1 MDVKTA
7 AIQVLQQAG
16 TALHA
21 KDIAE
26 QIMAAGLWQSGGKTP
41 DATVSA
47 RLYSDIKSNGDKS
60 CFVKVGPQT
69 FALRDSTEIEGDTA
83 SVLAPVEKPSKPH
96 PINAGFSFIDCAQKV
111 LEEFGGKKPM
121 HYKEITE
128 KALAKGW
135 LVTGG
140 KTPEATMYAQVI
152 TEIKRQQK
160 RGERPRFVQH
170 GRGYVGLS
178 QWMGRGLAFQI
189 EQHNHQVRKALRD
202 RLLAMKPGEF
212 EELISQLLA
221 EMGFE
226 MVEVTKLSGDGG
238 IDVRGTL
245 VVGDVVRIKMAV
257 QVKKWKLKNN
267 IQAPVVQQ
275 VRGSLG
281 AHEQGLIIT
290 TSDFSPGAVKEAAQ
304 PDKTPIAHERLQ
316 EAAEQAGQELFDAL
330 QQAHLAAVA
339 REEERGIVS
348 FASRRKAIE
357 RVGLPEVRQF
367 RFSRCDAD
375 ESEWRHELQSARQIV
390 PEIRPLLM
398 LRIIKG
404 GAQ

>member
-1 MDVKTA
+1 MRVQGA
-7 AIQVLQQAG
+7 AILVLKEAG
-16 TALHA
+16 KPLHSTEIS
-21 KDIAE
+21 KLIIE
-26 QIMAAGLWQSGGKTP
+26 AGLWKSDGKTP
-41 DATVSA
+41 EATVSA

-60 CFVKVGPQT
+60 PFVKVGPQT
-69 FALRDSTEIEGDTA
+69 FALRDSTEIESDTA

-111 LEEFGGKKPM
+111 LMEFGGKKPI

-128 KALAKGW
+128 KALQKGW

-189 EQHNHQVRKALRD
+189 EQHNHQVRKALRE

-212 EELISQLLA
+212 EDLISQLLA

-245 VVGDVVRIKMAV
+245 VVGEVVRIKMAV

-290 TSDFSPGAVKEAAQ
+290 TSDFSPGATKEAAQ
-304 PDKTPIAHERLQ
+304 SDKTPIALMNG
-316 EAAEQAGQELFDAL
+316 EQL
-330 QQAHLAAVA
+330 VM
-339 REEERGIVS
+339 
-348 FASRRKAIE
+348 
-357 RVGLPEVRQF
+357 
-367 RFSRCDAD
+367 
-375 ESEWRHELQSARQIV
+375 
-390 PEIRPLLM
+390 LLM
-398 LRIIKG
+398 EHGIGVHRSTPDLFEIDEEFVAG
-404 GAQ
+404 GESTNA

>member
-1 MDVKTA
+1 MNVQDA
-7 AIQVLQQAG
+7 AMEILKGAG
-16 TALHA
+16 KPLHA
-21 KDIAE
+21 KEIAE
-26 QIMAAGLWQSGGKTP
+26 RIIAAGLWQSEGKTP
-41 DATVSA
+41 GASVSA
-47 RLYSDIKSNGDKS
+47 RLYTDIKNNGNKS
-60 CFVKVGPQT
+60 VFVKVGPQT
-69 FALRDSTEIEGDTA
+69 FALRDFTGRSKGTEEVPLVVDETA
-83 SVLAPVEKPSKPH
+83 KPSTA
-96 PINAGFSFIDCAQKV
+96 NAGLSFTDCAQKV
-111 LEEFGGKKPM
+111 LEVFGGKKPM
-121 HYKEITE
+121 HYKKITE
-128 KALAKGW
+128 KSLGKGW
-135 LVTGG
+135 MVTSG

-160 RGERPRFVQH
+160 RGDRPRFVQH

-189 EQHNHQVRKALRD
+189 EQHNQQVRKALRD

-257 QVKKWKLKNN
+257 QVKKWNLKNN

-290 TSDFSPGAVKEAAQ
+290 TSDFSSGAAKEAAQ
-304 PDKTPIAHERLQ
+304 SDKTPIALMNG
-316 EAAEQAGQELFDAL
+316 EQL
-330 QQAHLAAVA
+330 VM
-339 REEERGIVS
+339 
-348 FASRRKAIE
+348 
-357 RVGLPEVRQF
+357 
-367 RFSRCDAD
+367 
-375 ESEWRHELQSARQIV
+375 
-390 PEIRPLLM
+390 LLM
-398 LRIIKG
+398 EHGIGVHRSTPDLFEIDEEF
-404 GAQ
+404 

>member
-1 MDVKTA
+1 LNVQDA
-7 AIQVLQQAG
+7 AAEILKEAG
-16 TALHA
+16 KPLNA
-21 KDIAE
+21 KEIAE
-26 QIMAAGLWQSGGKTP
+26 RIIAAGLWQSKGKTP
-41 DATVSA
+41 DATVGA
-47 RLYSDIKSNGDKS
+47 RLYSDIKKKGGKS
-60 CFVKVGPQT
+60 PFVKVGAQT
-69 FALRDSTEIEGDTA
+69 FALRDSFKKKKN
-83 SVLAPVEKPSKPH
+83 APVASPKDGQLPKPASP
-96 PINAGFSFIDCAQKV
+96 NTGFSFTDCAQKV
-111 LEEFGGKKPM
+111 LEEFGDKKPM
-121 HYKEITE
+121 HYKKITE
-128 KALAKGW
+128 KALGKGW
-135 LVTGG
+135 LVTSG

-160 RGERPRFVQH
+160 RGDRPRFVQH

-189 EQHNHQVRKALRD
+189 EQHNQQVRKALRE

-290 TSDFSPGAVKEAAQ
+290 TSDYSPGAVKEAAQ
-304 PDKTPIAHERLQ
+304 TDKTPIALMNGDQ
-316 EAAEQAGQELFDAL
+316 L
-330 QQAHLAAVA
+330 V
-339 REEERGIVS
+339 I
-348 FASRRKAIE
+348 
-357 RVGLPEVRQF
+357 
-367 RFSRCDAD
+367 
-375 ESEWRHELQSARQIV
+375 
-390 PEIRPLLM
+390 LLM
-398 LRIIKG
+398 EHGIGVHRSTPDLFEIDEEFGPVMK
-404 GAQ
+404 

>member
-21 KDIAE
+21 KEITE
-26 QIMAAGLWQSGGKTP
+26 RIMAAGLWQSEGKTP

-47 RLYSDIKSNGDKS
+47 RLYSDIKRNGDKS
-60 CFVKVGPQT
+60 PFVKVGPQT
-69 FALRDSTEIEGDTA
+69 FALRDSAEIPSGAVPVPAADQG
-83 SVLAPVEKPSKPH
+83 APKPSPA
-96 PINAGFSFIDCAQKV
+96 NAGLSFTDCTQKV
-111 LEEFGGKKPM
+111 LEAFGGKKPM

-128 KALAKGW
+128 KALQKGW

-189 EQHNHQVRKALRD
+189 EQHNHQVRKVLRE

-304 PDKTPIAHERLQ
+304 SDKTPIALMNG
-316 EAAEQAGQELFDAL
+316 EQL
-330 QQAHLAAVA
+330 VM
-339 REEERGIVS
+339 
-348 FASRRKAIE
+348 
-357 RVGLPEVRQF
+357 
-367 RFSRCDAD
+367 
-375 ESEWRHELQSARQIV
+375 
-390 PEIRPLLM
+390 LLM
-398 LRIIKG
+398 EHGIGVHRSTPDLFEIDEDGTNGLGNSDGTRKG
-404 GAQ
+404 GLR

>member
-267 IQAPVVQQ
+267 ILAPVVQQ

-304 PDKTPIAHERLQ
+304 ADKTPIALMNGDQ
-316 EAAEQAGQELFDAL
+316 L
-330 QQAHLAAVA
+330 VM
-339 REEERGIVS
+339 
-348 FASRRKAIE
+348 
-357 RVGLPEVRQF
+357 
-367 RFSRCDAD
+367 
-375 ESEWRHELQSARQIV
+375 
-390 PEIRPLLM
+390 LLM
-398 LRIIKG
+398 EHGIGVHRSTPDLFEIDEEFVTG
-404 GAQ
+404 GESKNE

>member
-41 DATVSA
+41 EATVSA

-111 LEEFGGKKPM
+111 LEEFSGKNPM

-128 KALAKGW
+128 KALEKGW
-135 LVTGG
+135 LVTSG

-189 EQHNHQVRKALRD
+189 EQHNHQVRKVLRE

-304 PDKTPIAHERLQ
+304 ADKTPIALMNGDQ
-316 EAAEQAGQELFDAL
+316 L
-330 QQAHLAAVA
+330 VM
-339 REEERGIVS
+339 
-348 FASRRKAIE
+348 
-357 RVGLPEVRQF
+357 
-367 RFSRCDAD
+367 
-375 ESEWRHELQSARQIV
+375 
-390 PEIRPLLM
+390 LLM
-398 LRIIKG
+398 EHGIGVHRSTPDLFEIDEEFVTG
-404 GAQ
+404 GESKNE

>member
-1 MDVKTA
+1 ME
-7 AIQVLQQAG
+7 AG
-16 TALHA
+16 KPLHA
-21 KDIAE
+21 TEIANL
-26 QIMAAGLWQSGGKTP
+26 IIGAGLWKSDGKTP
-41 DATVSA
+41 EATVSA

-60 CFVKVGPQT
+60 PFVKVGPQT
-69 FALRDSTEIEGDTA
+69 FALRDSTEIKGDTA

-96 PINAGFSFIDCAQKV
+96 PTNAGFSFIDCAQKV
-111 LEEFGGKKPM
+111 LEDFGGKKPM

-128 KALAKGW
+128 KALEKGW
-135 LVTGG
+135 LVTSG
-140 KTPEATMYAQVI
+140 KTPEASMYYAQVI

-160 RGERPRFVQH
+160 RGERPRFVQY

-189 EQHNHQVRKALRD
+189 VQHNHQVRKILRE

-212 EELISQLLA
+212 EELISQLLT

-245 VVGDVVRIKMAV
+245 VISDVVRIKMAV

-281 AHEQGLIIT
+281 VHEQGLIIT
-290 TSDFSPGAVKEAAQ
+290 TSNFSPGAVKEAAHA
-304 PDKTPIAHERLQ
+304 DKTPIALMNG
-316 EAAEQAGQELFDAL
+316 EQL
-330 QQAHLAAVA
+330 VM
-339 REEERGIVS
+339 
-348 FASRRKAIE
+348 
-357 RVGLPEVRQF
+357 
-367 RFSRCDAD
+367 
-375 ESEWRHELQSARQIV
+375 
-390 PEIRPLLM
+390 LLM
-398 LRIIKG
+398 EHGIGVHRSMPDLFEIDEESLVRG
-404 GAQ
+404 EE

>member
-7 AIQVLQQAG
+7 AIQVLKQAG

-26 QIMAAGLWQSGGKTP
+26 QIMAAGLWQSDGKTP

-47 RLYSDIKSNGDKS
+47 RLYSDIKNNGDKS
-60 CFVKVGPQT
+60 PFVKVGPQT
-69 FALRDSTEIEGDTA
+69 FALRDSA
-83 SVLAPVEKPSKPH
+83 EKPSSAVPVSAAIEEAPKPSAA
-96 PINAGFSFIDCAQKV
+96 NAGFSFTDCAQKV

-128 KALAKGW
+128 KALQKGW

-189 EQHNHQVRKALRD
+189 EQHNHQVRKVLRE

-290 TSDFSPGAVKEAAQ
+290 TSDFSAGAIKEAAQ
-304 PDKTPIAHERLQ
+304 PDKTPIALMNG
-316 EAAEQAGQELFDAL
+316 EQLVMLLMEHGIGVHRSTPDLFEIDEDAL
-330 QQAHLAAVA
+330 VTG
-339 REEERGIVS
+339 EG
-348 FASRRKAIE
+348 K
-357 RVGLPEVRQF
+357 
-367 RFSRCDAD
+367 
-375 ESEWRHELQSARQIV
+375 
-390 PEIRPLLM
+390 
-398 LRIIKG
+398 
-404 GAQ
+404 

>member
-1 MDVKTA
+1 LNVQDA
-7 AIQVLQQAG
+7 AVEILMGAG
-16 TALHA
+16 KPLHA
-21 KDIAE
+21 KEIAE
-26 QIMAAGLWQSGGKTP
+26 RIIAAGLWQSQGKTP

-47 RLYSDIKSNGDKS
+47 RLYSDIKNNGEKS
-60 CFVKVGPQT
+60 AFVKFGPQT
-69 FALRDSTEIEGDTA
+69 FALRN
-83 SVLAPVEKPSKPH
+83 SVGTLKNSGKSVPPSVEKIQKSPSA
-96 PINAGFSFIDCAQKV
+96 NAGLSFNDCAQKV
-111 LEEFGGKKPM
+111 LEEFGGKQPM
-121 HYKEITE
+121 HYKKITE
-128 KALAKGW
+128 KALEKGW

-189 EQHNHQVRKALRD
+189 EQHNHQIRKALRE

-290 TSDFSPGAVKEAAQ
+290 TSDFSTGAVKEAAQ
-304 PDKTPIAHERLQ
+304 ADKTPIALMNG
-316 EAAEQAGQELFDAL
+316 EQL
-330 QQAHLAAVA
+330 V
-339 REEERGIVS
+339 V
-348 FASRRKAIE
+348 
-357 RVGLPEVRQF
+357 
-367 RFSRCDAD
+367 
-375 ESEWRHELQSARQIV
+375 
-390 PEIRPLLM
+390 LLM
-398 LRIIKG
+398 EHGIGVHRSTPDLFEIDEEFANQVQVK
-404 GAQ
+404 

>member
-1 MDVKTA
+1 MDVKTV
-7 AIQVLQQAG
+7 AIQVLLQAG

-26 QIMAAGLWQSGGKTP
+26 QIMAASLWQSGGKTP

-60 CFVKVGPQT
+60 PFVKVGPQT
-69 FALRDSTEIEGDTA
+69 FELRDSTEISSGATPVPAAVQE
-83 SVLAPVEKPSKPH
+83 APQPSPV
-96 PINAGFSFIDCAQKV
+96 NAVFSFTDCAQKV
-111 LEEFGGKKPM
+111 LEEFGDKKPM

-128 KALAKGW
+128 KALQKGW

-140 KTPEATMYAQVI
+140 KTSEATMYAQVI

-160 RGERPRFVQH
+160 RGDRPRFVQY

-189 EQHNHQVRKALRD
+189 EQHNHQVRKVLRE

-238 IDVRGTL
+238 IDARGTL
-245 VVGDVVRIKMAV
+245 VVGDVVRIKMAL

-267 IQAPVVQQ
+267 IQAPVMQQ

-290 TSDFSPGAVKEAAQ
+290 TSDFSPGAVKEATQA
-304 PDKTPIAHERLQ
+304 DKTPIALMNG
-316 EAAEQAGQELFDAL
+316 EQL
-330 QQAHLAAVA
+330 VM
-339 REEERGIVS
+339 
-348 FASRRKAIE
+348 
-357 RVGLPEVRQF
+357 
-367 RFSRCDAD
+367 
-375 ESEWRHELQSARQIV
+375 
-390 PEIRPLLM
+390 LLM
-398 LRIIKG
+398 EHGIGVHRSTPDLFEIDEEFGPVMK
-404 GAQ
+404 

>member
-1 MDVKTA
+1 MSVLSA
-7 AIQVLQQAG
+7 AIQILKKSG
-16 TALHA
+16 SPLHA
-21 KDIAE
+21 KDLASQMIAE
-26 QIMAAGLWQSGGKTP
+26 GLWTSDGKTP
-41 DATVSA
+41 AATVSA
-47 RLYSDIKSNGDKS
+47 QLYSDIKNNGDKS
-60 CFVKVGPQT
+60 PFERVGPQI
-69 FALRDSTEIEGDTA
+69 FALRDSAVIPNDNDGTTPEVKNA
-83 SVLAPVEKPSKPH
+83 SKP
-96 PINAGFSFIDCAQKV
+96 PSVNASFYFIDCAQKV

-128 KALAKGW
+128 KALEKGW
-135 LVTGG
+135 LVTSG
-140 KTPEATMYAQVI
+140 KTPEASMYAQVI

-170 GRGYVGLS
+170 GRGYIGLS

-189 EQHNHQVRKALRD
+189 EQHRKALRE

-267 IQAPVVQQ
+267 ILAPVVQQ

-290 TSDFSPGAVKEAAQ
+290 TSDFSAGAIKEAAQ
-304 PDKTPIAHERLQ
+304 PDKTPIALMNG
-316 EAAEQAGQELFDAL
+316 EQL
-330 QQAHLAAVA
+330 VM
-339 REEERGIVS
+339 
-348 FASRRKAIE
+348 
-357 RVGLPEVRQF
+357 
-367 RFSRCDAD
+367 
-375 ESEWRHELQSARQIV
+375 
-390 PEIRPLLM
+390 LLM
-398 LRIIKG
+398 EHGIGVHRSTPDLFEIDEEFAVITLNAVKE
-404 GAQ
+404 